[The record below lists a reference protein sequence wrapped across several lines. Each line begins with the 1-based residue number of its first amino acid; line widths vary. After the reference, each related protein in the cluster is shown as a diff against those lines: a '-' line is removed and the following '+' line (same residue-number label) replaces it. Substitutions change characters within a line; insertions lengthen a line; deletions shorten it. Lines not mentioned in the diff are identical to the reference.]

1 MSVWSSSV
9 WPAAQMDKA
18 TNTEVKS
25 VLFIEPKITNFKFV
39 SKGFKNLYNKPS
51 VKDRE
56 THVINLS

>member
-1 MSVWSSSV
+1 M